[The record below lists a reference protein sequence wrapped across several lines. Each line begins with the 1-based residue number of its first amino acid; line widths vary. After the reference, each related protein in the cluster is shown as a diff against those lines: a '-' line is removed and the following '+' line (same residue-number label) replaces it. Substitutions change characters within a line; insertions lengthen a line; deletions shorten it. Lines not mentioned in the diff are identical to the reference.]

1 MTTISPGAALQALRR
16 VRCLSCAHCGASFT
30 AKDPRATYCS
40 NRCRQAAKYQ
50 KIKDR
55 RAAQKAKP

>member
-16 VRCLSCAHCGASFT
+16 VRCLSCAQCGASFT

-50 KIKDR
+50 KIKALR
-55 RAAQKAKP
+55 EKVRT